1 MTLKPTIQ
9 AKKNPAAQVLGWPGG
24 KEQASVLSD
33 AELSKTGKKGAKAR
47 MEIPTPD
54 ERYEIARKAAE
65 DRIARQRL
73 LELRNKP

>member
-24 KEQASVLSD
+24 KAQANVLSD